1 MKVWREVRGGIVVV
15 VIVAVEENGSKYYS
29 RE

>member
-15 VIVAVEENGSKYYS
+15 VIVGVDENGSKYYS

>member
-1 MKVWREVRGGIVVV
+1 MKVQREVRGGIVVI
-15 VIVAVEENGSKYYS
+15 VIVGVDENGSKYHS